1 MKRFFFSKARSIV
14 KKIIFSI
21 IKKVRRRALQ
31 KLIEEDQVLPAA
43 LSKPYNIES
52 YNGEIYKSYMPNI
65 FLTCENVKDEV
76 ENDRKEKNVKKKQHA
91 EEKTA

>member
-1 MKRFFFSKARSIV
+1 
-14 KKIIFSI
+14 
-21 IKKVRRRALQ
+21 
-31 KLIEEDQVLPAA
+31 
-43 LSKPYNIES
+43 
-52 YNGEIYKSYMPNI
+52 MPNI